1 MPGEQHTDPATPVP
15 DAGPLRDGPPAEPDQ
30 PEPAE
35 VLGMADA
42 DEAEHLA
49 ENDADQ

>member
-1 MPGEQHTDPATPVP
+1 MSEQQGTDHASPVP
-15 DAGPLRDGPPAEPDQ
+15 DAGPLTEGEAPEPDQ

-42 DEAEHLA
+42 DETKHLA
-49 ENDADQ
+49 ENDEQ